1 MSGEEA
7 VAITDANPPG
17 PRTVTVTVTTPRP
30 RARATQ
36 ASKPT

>member
-17 PRTVTVTVTTPRP
+17 PRTTGTARPGPR
-30 RARATQ
+30 T
-36 ASKPT
+36 